1 MALDS
6 RGHRKQILL
15 FLLAVILPSLV
26 LIAFTLR
33 MISQER
39 ELAQKRAVDERRR
52 LAGEIGQHL
61 LVRLEK
67 IKLQEVSA
75 AANWAQLSAKRD
87 YVNREVVLIGLVD
100 GDRLLLPW
108 EENQGA
114 NRNT

>member
-1 MALDS
+1 MPVSS

-15 FLLAVILPSLV
+15 FLIAVILPSLV
-26 LIAFTLR
+26 LVVFTLH
-33 MISQER
+33 MISQEK

-75 AANWAQLSAKRD
+75 ATNWTQLSANCD
-87 YVNREVVLIGLVD
+87 YANSEVVLIGLVEGNRPD
-100 GDRLLLPW
+100 SLFLLFKL
-108 EENQGA
+108 
-114 NRNT
+114 T